1 MKMLNPFILL
11 YLVGFAHSSCQ
22 IQINSSVPS
31 NNQQLQVDEEFEV
44 TPEWLQLCLEK
55 NKLEELLFKNYKYLK
70 SVEDNP
76 NFCVVH
82 NHAHKNHIITW
93 YEEHQEV
100 IKKMDILKAKLIA
113 NKNHNN
119 TNEFTDNKEPVFTDL
134 SQFKIYNIFPYKPIF
149 EFPDQEQIK
158 QKVLSEI
165 QKQKNKKLALQQ
177 QNKNYYYI
185 AVNHSQNGRY
195 EDAIIALKKITKDYV
210 EYKKVISYMAMN
222 KRKFAYQIASE
233 KRKAYILATRENF
246 ANRLERA
253 FLEQNMDTTVSVS
266 GENNEILTINYIF
279 AGRVFAH
286 NFNKSSMSQVVKNAG
301 FKEVVFENDYSDDI
315 WRIRY

>member
-1 MKMLNPFILL
+1 MFNYFLVLCTLNLLHVNTAYKFIPE
-11 YLVGFAHSSCQ
+11 VNQQ
-22 IQINSSVPS
+22 IQI
-31 NNQQLQVDEEFEV
+31 DEEFEV
-44 TPEWLQLCLEK
+44 TPEWLELCLEK

-82 NHAHKNHIITW
+82 NYAHKNHIITW
-93 YEEHQEV
+93 YEEHQEIV
-100 IKKMDILKAKLIA
+100 KQMDTLKAKLIA
-113 NKNHNN
+113 NKNHVD
-119 TNEFTDNKEPVFTDL
+119 TNENSDNKESTITDL
-134 SQFKIYNIFPYKPIF
+134 SQFKIYNTFPYKPIF
-149 EFPDQEQIK
+149 DFPNHEQNK
-158 QKVLSEI
+158 QQILSEV
-165 QKQKNKKLALQQ
+165 QKQKNKKSALNQ

-195 EDAIIALKKITKDYV
+195 EDAIIALKKITKDYA

-222 KRKFAYQIASE
+222 KRKFSYQIASE
-233 KRKAYILATRENF
+233 KRRNYILATRENF

-253 FLEQNMDTTVSVS
+253 FLEQNMDTTISVS

-286 NFNKSSMSQVVKNAG
+286 NFNKSSMSQVVKDAG

-315 WRIRY
+315 WRTRY

>member
-1 MKMLNPFILL
+1 MFNYFLVLCTLNLFHVNTTYKITPEINQ
-11 YLVGFAHSSCQ
+11 Q
-22 IQINSSVPS
+22 IQI
-31 NNQQLQVDEEFEV
+31 DEEFEV
-44 TPEWLQLCLEK
+44 TPEWLELCLEK

-76 NFCVVH
+76 NFCVLH

-93 YEEHQEV
+93 YEEHQEIV
-100 IKKMDILKAKLIA
+100 KQMDNLKAKLIA
-113 NKNHNN
+113 NKNHNDTSEN
-119 TNEFTDNKEPVFTDL
+119 FEKKEEIDGIL
-134 SQFKIYNIFPYKPIF
+134 SQFKNKKWSIYKPIF
-149 EFPDQEQIK
+149 DFSEFEQNK
-158 QKVLSEI
+158 QQFLSDE
-165 QKQKNKKLALQQ
+165 QKRKNKKSALNQ

-195 EDAIIALKKITKDYV
+195 EDAIIALKKITKDYA
-210 EYKKVISYMAMN
+210 EYKKVIRYMAMN
-222 KRKFAYQIASE
+222 KRKFSYQIASE
-233 KRKAYILATRENF
+233 KRRAYILATRENF

-253 FLEQNMDTTVSVS
+253 FLEQSMDTTVSVS

-301 FKEVVFENDYSDDI
+301 FKKVKFENDYSDDVWSI
-315 WRIRY
+315 SY

>member
-1 MKMLNPFILL
+1 MFSPFILL
-11 YLVGFAHSSCQ
+11 SLLSFTYSECQ

-31 NNQQLQVDEEFEV
+31 NNQQLQVDEEFEI

-55 NKLEELLFKNYKYLK
+55 NKLEELIFKNYKYLK
-70 SVEDNP
+70 SVEENP
-76 NFCVVH
+76 NFCVIH

-100 IKKMDILKAKLIA
+100 VKQMDILKTKLIS
-113 NKNHNN
+113 NKNNN
-119 TNEFTDNKEPVFTDL
+119 VVNEKPEKIEEVNDIL
-134 SQFKIYNIFPYKPIF
+134 SQFKNKKWTIYKPIF
-149 EFPDQEQIK
+149 EFPDHEQNK
-158 QKVLSEI
+158 QQILSEV

-195 EDAIIALKKITKDYV
+195 EDAIIALKKITKAYA
-210 EYKKVISYMAMN
+210 EYKKVTSYMAMN
-222 KRKFAYQIASE
+222 KRKLAYQIASE
-233 KRKAYILATRENF
+233 KRRAYILATRENF

-253 FLEQNMDTTVSVS
+253 FLEQNMDTTISVS

-301 FKEVVFENDYSDDI
+301 FKEVVFENDYSDDV

>member
-1 MKMLNPFILL
+1 MFSPFILL
-11 YLVGFAHSSCQ
+11 SLLSFTSSECQ

-31 NNQQLQVDEEFEV
+31 NNQQLQVDEEFEI

-55 NKLEELLFKNYKYLK
+55 NKLEELIFKNYKYLK
-70 SVEDNP
+70 SVEENP
-76 NFCVVH
+76 NFCVIH

-100 IKKMDILKAKLIA
+100 VKQMDILKTKLIS
-113 NKNHNN
+113 NKNNN
-119 TNEFTDNKEPVFTDL
+119 VVNEKPEKIEEVNDIL
-134 SQFKIYNIFPYKPIF
+134 SQFKNKKWTIYKPIF
-149 EFPDQEQIK
+149 EFPDHEQNK
-158 QKVLSEI
+158 QQILSEV

-195 EDAIIALKKITKDYV
+195 EDAIIALKKITKAYA
-210 EYKKVISYMAMN
+210 EYKKVTSYMAMN
-222 KRKFAYQIASE
+222 KRKLAYQIASE
-233 KRKAYILATRENF
+233 KRRASVLATRENF

-253 FLEQNMDTTVSVS
+253 FLEQNMDTTISVS

-301 FKEVVFENDYSDDI
+301 FKEVVFENDYSDDV
-315 WRIRY
+315 WRIKY

>member
-1 MKMLNPFILL
+1 M
-11 YLVGFAHSSCQ
+11 Q
-22 IQINSSVPS
+22 I
-31 NNQQLQVDEEFEV
+31 DEEFDV
-44 TPEWLQLCLEK
+44 TPEWLELCLQK

-70 SVEDNP
+70 SVEENP
-76 NFCVVH
+76 NFCVIH

-100 IKKMDILKAKLIA
+100 VKQMDILKTKLIS
-113 NKNHNN
+113 NKNNN
-119 TNEFTDNKEPVFTDL
+119 VVNEKPEKIEEVNDIL
-134 SQFKIYNIFPYKPIF
+134 SQFKNKKWTIYKPIF
-149 EFPDQEQIK
+149 EFPNHEQNK
-158 QKVLSEI
+158 QQILSEV

-195 EDAIIALKKITKDYV
+195 EDAIIALKKITKDYT
-210 EYKKVISYMAMN
+210 EYKKVTSYMAMN

-233 KRKAYILATRENF
+233 KRRASVLATRENF

-301 FKEVVFENDYSDDI
+301 FKEVVFENDYSDDV

>member
-1 MKMLNPFILL
+1 MLNLL
-11 YLVGFAHSSCQ
+11 LFALVSNFSYIKPQ
-22 IQINSSVPS
+22 IEITPS
-31 NNQQLQVDEEFEV
+31 IPKQVEIDEEFEV
-44 TPEWLQLCLEK
+44 TPEWLELCLEK
-55 NKLEELLFKNYKYLK
+55 NKLEQLLFKNYKYLK

-82 NHAHKNHIITW
+82 NHAHKNHIIAW

-100 IKKMDILKAKLIA
+100 VKKMDILKAKLTA
-113 NKNHNN
+113 NKNYTD
-119 TNEFTDNKEPVFTDL
+119 TNESSENKEEIIADL
-134 SQFKIYNIFPYKPIF
+134 TQFKIYNTFPYKPIF
-149 EFPDQEQIK
+149 DFSDYEKNKQQI
-158 QKVLSEI
+158 LSEE
-165 QKQKNKKLALQQ
+165 QRRKDRKLALQQ

-195 EDAIIALKKITKDYV
+195 EDAIVALKKITKDYAD
-210 EYKKVISYMAMN
+210 YKKVISYMAMN
-222 KRKFAYQIASE
+222 KRKFSYQLAFE
-233 KRKAYILATRENF
+233 KRRAYILATRENF

-253 FLEQNMDTTVSVS
+253 FLEQSMDTTVSVS

-301 FKEVVFENDYSDDI
+301 FKKVKFENDYSDDVWSI
-315 WRIRY
+315 SY

>member
-1 MKMLNPFILL
+1 MFNYFLVLCTLNLFHVNTTYKITPEINQ
-11 YLVGFAHSSCQ
+11 Q
-22 IQINSSVPS
+22 IQI
-31 NNQQLQVDEEFEV
+31 DEEFEV
-44 TPEWLQLCLEK
+44 TPEWLELCLEK

-93 YEEHQEV
+93 YEEHQEIV
-100 IKKMDILKAKLIA
+100 KQMDNLKAKLIA
-113 NKNHNN
+113 NKNHNDTSEN
-119 TNEFTDNKEPVFTDL
+119 FEKKEEIDGIL
-134 SQFKIYNIFPYKPIF
+134 SQFKNKKWSIYKPIF
-149 EFPDQEQIK
+149 DFSEFEQNK
-158 QKVLSEI
+158 QQFLSDE
-165 QKQKNKKLALQQ
+165 QKRKNKKSALNQ

-195 EDAIIALKKITKDYV
+195 EDAIIALKKITKDYA

-222 KRKFAYQIASE
+222 KRKFSYQIASE
-233 KRKAYILATRENF
+233 KRRAYILATRENF
-246 ANRLERA
+246 ANRLEKA

-301 FKEVVFENDYSDDI
+301 FKKVKFENDYSDDVWSI
-315 WRIRY
+315 SY

>member
-1 MKMLNPFILL
+1 MLSPFILL
-11 YLVGFAHSSCQ
+11 SLLSFSSLSFQ
-22 IQINSSVPS
+22 IQINSSVAL
-31 NNQQLQVDEEFEV
+31 NNQQLQIDEEFDV
-44 TPEWLQLCLEK
+44 TPEWLELCLQK

-70 SVEDNP
+70 SVEENP
-76 NFCVVH
+76 NFCVIH

-100 IKKMDILKAKLIA
+100 VKQMDILKTKLIS
-113 NKNHNN
+113 NKNNN
-119 TNEFTDNKEPVFTDL
+119 VVNEKPEKIEEVNDIL
-134 SQFKIYNIFPYKPIF
+134 SQFKNKKWTIYKPIF
-149 EFPDQEQIK
+149 EFPNHEQNK
-158 QKVLSEI
+158 QQILSEV

-195 EDAIIALKKITKDYV
+195 EDAIIALKKITKDYT
-210 EYKKVISYMAMN
+210 EYKKVTSYMAMN

-233 KRKAYILATRENF
+233 KRRASVLATRENF

-301 FKEVVFENDYSDDI
+301 FKEVVFENDYSDDV

>member
-1 MKMLNPFILL
+1 MNFT
-11 YLVGFAHSSCQ
+11 YSRCQ
-22 IQINSSVPS
+22 VQNNSSVPL
-31 NNQQLQVDEEFEV
+31 NNQQLQIDEEFDV
-44 TPEWLQLCLEK
+44 TPEWLELCLQK

-70 SVEDNP
+70 SVEENP
-76 NFCVVH
+76 NFCAIH

-100 IKKMDILKAKLIA
+100 VKQMDILKTKLIS
-113 NKNHNN
+113 NKNNN
-119 TNEFTDNKEPVFTDL
+119 VVNEKPEKIEEVNDIL
-134 SQFKIYNIFPYKPIF
+134 SQFKNKKWTIYKPIF
-149 EFPDQEQIK
+149 EFPDHEQNK
-158 QKVLSEI
+158 QQILSEV

-195 EDAIIALKKITKDYV
+195 EDAIIALKKITKDYT
-210 EYKKVISYMAMN
+210 EYKKVTSYMAMN
-222 KRKFAYQIASE
+222 KRKLASQIASE
-233 KRKAYILATRENF
+233 KRRASVLATRENF

-253 FLEQNMDTTVSVS
+253 FLEQNMDTTISVS

-301 FKEVVFENDYSDDI
+301 FKEVVFENDYSDDV

>member
-1 MKMLNPFILL
+1 MSNPLILL
-11 YLVGFAHSSCQ
+11 SLIVSFSNYQ
-22 IQINSSVPS
+22 IQINSSIPS
-31 NNQQLQVDEEFEV
+31 SYQQIQVDEEFEI

-55 NKLEELLFKNYKYLK
+55 NKLEELLFKNYQF
-70 SVEDNP
+70 VETIQTSP
-76 NFCVVH
+76 KICPVH
-82 NHAHKNHIITW
+82 QSAHKNHLITW

-113 NKNHNN
+113 NKNHNDV
-119 TNEFTDNKEPVFTDL
+119 NEIIDTKEPVVTDL
-134 SQFKIYNIFPYKPIF
+134 SQFKVYNTFPFKPIF
-149 EFPDQEQIK
+149 EFPDQEQNK
-158 QKVLSEI
+158 QIVLSEI

-195 EDAIIALKKITKDYV
+195 EDAIIALKKITKDYT

-233 KRKAYILATRENF
+233 KRKAYVLAIRENF
-246 ANRLERA
+246 AKRLERA

-286 NFNKSSMSQVVKNAG
+286 NFNKSSMSQVVKDAG
-301 FKEVVFENDYSDDI
+301 FKQVVFENDYSDDI

>member
-1 MKMLNPFILL
+1 MLNYLL
-11 YLVGFAHSSCQ
+11 LALALNSSVYKPQ
-22 IQINSSVPS
+22 IQINSSIPK
-31 NNQQLQVDEEFEV
+31 QIQVDEEFEI
-44 TPEWLQLCLEK
+44 TPEWLELCLEK

-76 NFCVVH
+76 DFCVVH

-93 YEEHQEV
+93 YEQHQEIV
-100 IKKMDILKAKLIA
+100 KKMEELKAKLIS
-113 NKNHNN
+113 NKNSSDVTANS
-119 TNEFTDNKEPVFTDL
+119 EIKEENVPDL
-134 SQFKIYNIFPYKPIF
+134 SQFKIYSTFPYKPIF
-149 EFPDQEQIK
+149 DFSNYEKTEKQVLTEEQK
-158 QKVLSEI
+158 R
-165 QKQKNKKLALQQ
+165 KNRRIALQQ

-195 EDAIIALKKITKDYV
+195 EDAIIALKKITKEYS
-210 EYKKVISYMAMN
+210 EYKKVVSYLAMN
-222 KRKFAYQIASE
+222 KRKLSYQIAQE
-233 KRKAYILATRENF
+233 KRRNYVLAIRENF

-301 FKEVVFENDYSDDI
+301 FKQVKFENDYSDDV
-315 WRIRY
+315 WTIRY

>member
-1 MKMLNPFILL
+1 MFSPFILL
-11 YLVGFAHSSCQ
+11 SLLSFTSSECQ

-31 NNQQLQVDEEFEV
+31 NNQQLQVDEEFEI

-100 IKKMDILKAKLIA
+100 IKNMDILKAKLIA
-113 NKNHNN
+113 NKNHVD
-119 TNEFTDNKEPVFTDL
+119 TNENSDNKESTITDL
-134 SQFKIYNIFPYKPIF
+134 SQFKIYNTFPYKPIF
-149 EFPDQEQIK
+149 DFPNQEQNK
-158 QKVLSEI
+158 QQILSEV
-165 QKQKNKKLALQQ
+165 QKQKNKKSSLNQ

-195 EDAIIALKKITKDYV
+195 EDAIIALKKITKDYA

-222 KRKFAYQIASE
+222 KRKFSYQIASE
-233 KRKAYILATRENF
+233 KRRNYILATRENF

-253 FLEQNMDTTVSVS
+253 FLEQNMDTTISVS

-286 NFNKSSMSQVVKNAG
+286 NFNKSSMSQVVKDAG

-315 WRIRY
+315 WRTRY